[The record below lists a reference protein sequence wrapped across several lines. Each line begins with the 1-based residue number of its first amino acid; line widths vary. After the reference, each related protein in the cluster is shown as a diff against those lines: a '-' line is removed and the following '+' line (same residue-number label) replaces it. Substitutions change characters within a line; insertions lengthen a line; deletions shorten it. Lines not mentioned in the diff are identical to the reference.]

1 MRPHPA
7 FLFVRAKLEVCG
19 VVYFWRCGVNVYLV
33 EYDVFELFNL
43 YGVMGK
49 GRKPMA
55 NSLKVLKG
63 TDQPCRMREVVS
75 YDRITKIPA
84 APGWMCKAG
93 KKAYKIVAGQL
104 AAKGILDVVNVNAV
118 MMYANEM
125 GKYVEAEEELRRE
138 GAGIAERVVEERSD
152 KGGVRYVRNPLD
164 KMASEYLANAKMWA
178 VELGITP
185 ASSSKVKETVQQGGE
200 NPLAELL
207 DMTM

>member
-1 MRPHPA
+1 MWYDTGQMEAILESSPTAVDRLP
-7 FLFVRAKLEVCG
+7 VR
-19 VVYFWRCGVNVYLV
+19 
-33 EYDVFELFNL
+33 ELAWK
-43 YGVMGK
+43 GK
-49 GRKPMA
+49 SPLWVR
-55 NSLKVLKG
+55 
-63 TDQPCRMREVVS
+63 
-75 YDRITKIPA
+75 
-84 APGWMCKAG
+84 
-93 KKAYKIVAGQL
+93 
-104 AAKGILDVVNVNAV
+104 
-118 MMYANEM
+118 
-125 GKYVEAEEELRRE
+125 KYVEAEEELRRE